1 MSELHVAVIGG
12 GLAGLAAAVECAD
25 GGARVT
31 LLEARPRLGGATWSA
46 QHQGLAIDNGQH
58 VFLRCC
64 TAYLGFLR
72 RIGSADRVVLQR
84 RLAIPVV
91 ARSGRTAWLRRHPLP
106 PPLHLAPSL
115 ARFAHV
121 SWADRL
127 RIAAAARRLAQL
139 DLADPALD
147 ERSFG
152 DWLAR
157 AGQSPRAV
165 ERFWD
170 LVIRPTLNAGAADA
184 SLALA
189 AFVFQAGLLR
199 EAESADVGWARVP
212 LARVH
217 AEPAAR
223 ALAELGA
230 QVLTRAHVR
239 AIELEAASVA
249 GVRLDAESIRADAV
263 ILATPHAEAAGLLPA
278 ESGVDTRALAGLA
291 SSPIVNLHLVWDR
304 VVFPHEFA
312 ATVGSPLQWIFD
324 RTRAAGLAGGQYLA
338 VSLSAAD
345 DCVGVSAESL
355 RRRFEPEFRRLF
367 PAARAARLEKLF
379 VTCEPA
385 ATFRQA
391 PGTRRLRASTQ
402 TRVRGLY
409 LAGAWT
415 DTGWPATMEGAV
427 RSGLAAARAALAA
440 AGRTKHLPQAAA

>member
-1 MSELHVAVIGG
+1 MSELQVAVVGG
-12 GLAGLAAAVECAD
+12 GLAGLAAGLACAD
-25 GGARVT
+25 AGARVT
-31 LLEARPRLGGATWSA
+31 LLEARPRLGGATWST

-64 TAYLGFLR
+64 TAYRDFLA
-72 RIGSADRVVLQR
+72 RIGASDRVELQA

-91 ARSGRTAWLRRHPLP
+91 APGGRTAWLRRHRLP
-106 PPLHLAPSL
+106 APLHLAPSL
-115 ARFAHV
+115 ARFAHL
-121 SWADRL
+121 SWAERW
-127 RIAAAARRLAQL
+127 RVAAGARQLAKL

-157 AGQSPRAV
+157 AGQSPSAI
-165 ERFWD
+165 ETFWD
-170 LVIRPTLNAGAADA
+170 LVTRPTLNAVAGDA

-189 AFVFQAGLLR
+189 AMVFQTGLLR
-199 EAESADVGWARVP
+199 EADGADVGWARLP
-212 LARVH
+212 LERVH

-223 ALAELGA
+223 ALAERGA
-230 QVLTRAHVR
+230 QVLLRARVR
-239 AIELEAASVA
+239 AIEVEAGGVA
-249 GVRLDAESIRADAV
+249 GIRVDGRRLPADAV
-263 ILATPHAEAAGLLPA
+263 ILATPHAEAAELLPGA
-278 ESGVDTRALAGLA
+278 SGIDTHALAALP
-291 SSPIVNLHLVWDR
+291 SSPIVNLHVVWDR
-304 VVFPHEFA
+304 PVLPHAFA
-312 ATVGSPLQWIFD
+312 ATVDSPLQWIFD
-324 RTRAAGLAGGQYLA
+324 RTQASGLASGQYLA
-338 VSLSAAD
+338 VSLSAAEAY
-345 DCVGVSAESL
+345 VGVSAESL
-355 RRRFEPEFRRLF
+355 QRRFEPEFRRLF
-367 PAARAARLEKLF
+367 PAARGARLEKLF